1 MTPTSPGS
9 ASSNPRPPAGGL
21 KSTAPAAGGTLDLL
35 MDMEMPVLVRF
46 ASTPM
51 LLHDLLALDA
61 GSVVEFRR
69 TPDDPVDILV
79 NGRVVARGA
88 VVEVQG
94 NYGVRIMEITSQEG
108 LVEERPGRARIEP
121 RGN

>member
-1 MTPTSPGS
+1 MTPTPPHSP
-9 ASSNPRPPAGGL
+9 SSTTRPPE
-21 KSTAPAAGGTLDLL
+21 APPARQVVGTLDLL

-46 ASTPM
+46 GSTRM
-51 LLHDLLALDA
+51 LLCDLLGLDT

-69 TPDDPVDILV
+69 APEDPVEILV

-94 NYGVRIMEITSQEG
+94 NYGVRITEIVSQQEALVSG
-108 LVEERPGRARIEP
+108 LRTPTARTI